1 MAASQLSP
9 LEFPCSFPLKV
20 FGKDEDAFESFIVG
34 IVRKHVPEL
43 QEENVS
49 SRLSDGGKYL
59 AVTATF
65 IADSREQLDALY
77 MELSRHDRVLMVL

>member
-1 MAASQLSP
+1 MSATRPSP
-9 LEFPCSFPLKV
+9 FEFPCSFPIKV
-20 FGKDEDAFESFIVG
+20 FGKDEDEFETLVVSI
-34 IVRKHVPEL
+34 IQRHVPEL
-43 QEENVS
+43 HPENVN

-77 MELSRHDRVLMVL
+77 MELSAHKRVLMVL

>member
-1 MAASQLSP
+1 MSASRPSAF
-9 LEFPCSFPLKV
+9 EFPCSFPIKV
-20 FGKDEDAFESFIVG
+20 FGRDEDEFETLIVS
-34 IVRKHVPEL
+34 IIRRHIPDL
-43 QEENVS
+43 PAENVS

-77 MELSRHDRVLMVL
+77 MELSVHDRVLMVL

>member
-1 MAASQLSP
+1 MSASRTSP
-9 LEFPCSFPLKV
+9 LEFPCSFPVKV
-20 FGKDEDAFESFIVG
+20 FGRDEDEFETLIVS
-34 IVRKHVPEL
+34 IIQRHVPEL
-43 QEENVS
+43 HPENIS

-77 MELSRHDRVLMVL
+77 MELSAHDRVLMVL